1 MTGQATMTGK
11 VLAGR
16 YEIKDRIGIG
26 GMAEVYRAQD
36 NTLMRVVAVKV
47 MLPQFAADPAFTQ
60 RFRQEAAAAANL
72 QSPYIVNVY
81 DWGHEDGTY
90 FIVMEF
96 VRGSDLK
103 TAIQQRGAINQRKV
117 AEIGSQVCQA
127 LTVAHN
133 QDIIHRDI
141 KPQNIMVQPDGN
153 VKVMDFGIARAKN
166 SVNDKTSAVLGTAH
180 YISPE
185 QAQGKDLTAAS
196 DIYSLGVVLYEAA
209 TGKLPFDGPDA
220 VSVATM
226 QVKDDPVPPSSVN
239 PDIDPALEDI
249 IMVALS
255 KNPADRFAT
264 ANDMRLA
271 LNDYLAGRPL
281 NLGRGNSFTEA
292 QTRVMGAVG
301 GAAATVPL
309 TDGTQAMPY
318 VGGNTSSPSST
329 GSFPATNFRDQ
340 GPQKSNKK
348 PIIIAVIAA
357 VLAIALIGGLVWAFA
372 GAGDKEM
379 VAVPDVTGKTVD
391 QASTEI
397 RQAGFEVGTIGFGY
411 DESVEEG
418 CVISQDPSGGE
429 AEKGSNINLLVS
441 QGDEQVEVPKI
452 TGMTPEAAKE
462 AAAAKGLNVAQS
474 ESQYSDTVEEGL
486 IISQNPSA
494 GEKADP
500 NATIEYVISRGPK
513 TTKAPNVIGMDL
525 DQAKKELQDAGFG
538 VDVNEEYS
546 DKPEGTVFKQNPL
559 NDPIEP
565 GGTVSITVSMGKNEA
580 DIPSVVGQSE
590 STATTALQ
598 NAGFTVKTK
607 YADSDDA
614 AGTVINQSKTGTA
627 EPGATIT
634 ITVSNGPKQP
644 DPTPTPEPTT
654 PDNGDDAG
662 EDGNADGGDAG
673 TTEGAQA

>member
-1 MTGQATMTGK
+1 MTGK

-81 DWGHEDGTY
+81 DWGHEDDTY

-220 VSVATM
+220 VSVAMM
-226 QVKDDPVPPSSVN
+226 QVKDDPLPPSAVN

-264 ANDMRLA
+264 ANDMRMA
-271 LNDYLAGRPL
+271 LNDYLAGRPV

-301 GAAATVPL
+301 GVGAATVPL

-318 VGGNTSSPSST
+318 VAGAGASPSAT
-329 GSFPATNFRDQ
+329 GSFPATSFRDQ
-340 GPQKSNKK
+340 GPKKSNKK
-348 PIIIAVIAA
+348 PVIIALCAIA
-357 VLAIALIGGLVWAFA
+357 AIALIAGLVFAFA
-372 GAGDKEM
+372 GGGGAKEM
-379 VAVPDVTGKTVD
+379 APVPDVTGKTVE
-391 QASTEI
+391 QASSEI
-397 RQAGFEVGTIGFGY
+397 RQAGFEVGTISTGY
-411 DESVEEG
+411 DENVEEG
-418 CVISQDPSGGE
+418 CVISQDPNGGE

-441 QGDEQVEVPKI
+441 QGDEQVSVPNLHNK
-452 TGMTPEAAKE
+452 TPEEAKE
-462 AAAAKGLNVAQS
+462 IAGGLGLNVVES
-474 ESQYSDTVEEGL
+474 ESKYSDKVDKGKIMDQSPAADTKVD
-486 IISQNPSA
+486 A
-494 GEKADP
+494 GS
-500 NATIEYVISRGPK
+500 TIEYVTSRGPE
-513 TTKAPNVIGMDL
+513 TTKAPNVIGMTL
-525 DQAKKELQDAGFG
+525 DQARETLQSQGFG
-538 VDVNEEYS
+538 VDVNEEHS
-546 DKPEGTVFKQNPL
+546 DKEEGTVFKQDPL
-559 NDPIEP
+559 NDPIKP
-565 GGTVSITVSMGKNEA
+565 GGTVSITVSLGKNEA

-607 YADSDDA
+607 RANSDDSE
-614 AGTVINQSKTGTA
+614 GTVIDQSKTGTA
-627 EPGATIT
+627 EPGSTIT
-634 ITVSNGPKQP
+634 ITVSKGPAQP
-644 DPTPTPEPTT
+644 EPTPEPTT
-654 PDNGDDAG
+654 PDNGDDG
-662 EDGNADGGDAG
+662 TGGDTGNNAG
-673 TTEGAQA
+673 GDTGAGGEGQQ